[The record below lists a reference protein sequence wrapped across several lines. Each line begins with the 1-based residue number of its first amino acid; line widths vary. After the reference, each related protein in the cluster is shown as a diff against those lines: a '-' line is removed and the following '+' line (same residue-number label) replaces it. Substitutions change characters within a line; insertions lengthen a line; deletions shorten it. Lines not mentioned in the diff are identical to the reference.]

1 MARSGRKSPSLFS
14 KDRPPK
20 NEEFWQ
26 SAIGN
31 NISYQYYYNRL
42 TQLAISMFEWKN
54 LPDTVDERFLELAL
68 FGDGMAI
75 FFKDGEDDG
84 DLGYLALR
92 TIIGGRLNVYQ
103 IPTVR
108 RAYAANGYNKE
119 LDENNSVI
127 IFNNLLH
134 TNSAMDISMFAHR
147 LYDLDRT
154 IDINA
159 SAQKTPILISC
170 KDTQRLTLKNTYKE
184 FIGNAPVIFA
194 TDKLDPDSIKVL
206 KTDAPFVA
214 DKIYTLKTQIWNEA
228 LTYLGISNL
237 NLQKKERL
245 VSDEVTRNLGGTIA
259 SRHSRLEARRQ
270 ACEQI
275 NKMFG
280 LNITVDYREDFREAD
295 DETMFPGSTGGGGM
309 VDQVVDLRTK

>member
-1 MARSGRKSPSLFS
+1 MGRNKRPNAPTNEFEANLILNTHSYRYYFNKLF
-14 KDRPPK
+14 
-20 NEEFWQ
+20 E
-26 SAIGN
+26 
-31 NISYQYYYNRL
+31 
-42 TQLAISMFEWKN
+42 LAISMFEWKN

-92 TIIGGRLNVYQ
+92 TMIGGRLNVYQ

-134 TNSAMDISMFAHR
+134 TNSAMDISMFANR

-280 LNITVDYREDFREAD
+280 LNISVDYREDFREAD

>member
-1 MARSGRKSPSLFS
+1 MARCGRKSPSLFS

-54 LPDTVDERFLELAL
+54 LPNTVDERFLELAL
-68 FGDGMAI
+68 FGDGMAV
-75 FFKDGEDDG
+75 FFKDGKEDG

-92 TIIGGRLNVYQ
+92 TMIGGRLNVYQ

-159 SAQKTPILISC
+159 SAQKTPILITC

-184 FIGNAPVIFA
+184 FIGNAPVICA
-194 TDKLDPDSIKVL
+194 TDKFDPDALKVL

-275 NKMFG
+275 NKMFD

-309 VDQVVDLRTK
+309 VDQVVNLRTK

>member
-1 MARSGRKSPSLFS
+1 MGRKNPFNGRRERPS
-14 KDRPPK
+14 K
-20 NEEFWQ
+20 NGEFWQ
-26 SAIGN
+26 SAVGN
-31 NISYQYYYNRL
+31 DISYQYYYNRL
-42 TQLAISMFEWKN
+42 TQLAISMFKWDN

-68 FGDGMAI
+68 FGDGMAV
-75 FFKDGEDDG
+75 FFKDGDEDG
-84 DLGYLALR
+84 NLGYLALR
-92 TIIGGRLNVYQ
+92 TMIGGRLNVYQ
-103 IPTVR
+103 IPTTR
-108 RAYAANGYNKE
+108 RAYASNGYNKK

-134 TNSAMDISMFAHR
+134 TNSAMDIAMFAHR

-159 SAQKTPILISC
+159 AAQKTPILLSC
-170 KDTQRLTLKNTYKE
+170 KDSQRLTLKNAYKE
-184 FIGNAPVIFA
+184 YTGNAPVIYA
-194 TDKLDPDSIKVL
+194 TNNFDPDSLKVL
-206 KTDAPFVA
+206 NTGAPYVA
-214 DKIYTLKTQIWNEA
+214 DKIYTLKTEIWNEA

-259 SRHSRLEARRQ
+259 SRHSRLKARRQ

-280 LNITVDYREDFREAD
+280 LNISVDYREDYREAD
-295 DETMFPGSTGGGGM
+295 DETIFPGQTGGGGM
-309 VDQVVDLRTK
+309 VDQVVDLRTQ